1 MRGHHKAL
9 WIVQWVLGLY
19 FIAIGVLHFVVPEG
33 LPETMSWMYELDDT
47 VHLVAGV
54 AEILGG
60 LGLILPGLTGIR
72 PELTVFAAAGLILV
86 MVGAVVWHAGR
97 GEVVAIGTN
106 VLNGAFLAYVAY
118 GRWKLAPL
126 TDRTGEQ
133 VSP

>member
-9 WIVQWVLGLY
+9 WVVQSVLGLY

-33 LPETMSWMYELDDT
+33 LPGPMSWMYELDDT

-72 PELTVFAAAGLILV
+72 PELTVFAAAALILV

-97 GEVVAIGTN
+97 DEVAAIGTN

-118 GRWKLAPL
+118 GRWTLAPL

-133 VSP
+133 VRP